1 MLSLSKRK
9 CNSSY
14 KTPFIIHTKLDK
26 SEGVLFIILKIKLIK
41 YPQTLLAVQL
51 KT

>member
-26 SEGVLFIILKIKLIK
+26 SEGNLFIILKIKLIK
-41 YPQTLLAVQL
+41 YPQTLLAVQQ